1 MKYRVCTRL
10 LSLALL
16 AILGSGCDIA
26 ADVDIGDP
34 INGGPA
40 NLDPDDPA
48 NIRAYFYAGRPVV
61 GLRYSCAR
69 AAAVPITGV
78 TGSDGDFVCPRDR
91 RVSFFVGDPDEL
103 KLGEVDLKIFGEIAP
118 GEDNLDSRANVTI
131 TPATLVGTDV
141 DGINT
146 APPDP
151 DDDTPVKK
159 NNRVANIYNL
169 LATFNLVPL
178 DAGSNPL
185 PLDRQ
190 DKIVL
195 VDPLRY
201 SEFEPHP
208 QSLHKALSDEDVA
221 LLDLETDQASFA
233 GAIAG
238 AVNGMAATIHALP
251 YIELRLAGATLD
263 TGQARNLASTSTLAA
278 RAGLYIYTPTI
289 FDIDESGDVTMQGS
303 FGMLVGRLGH
313 TTGLGYYWTTDASN
327 ESAVVN
333 EFEHMALQPGTG
345 IAADGTLRDNFTFAT
360 AGGDGF
366 TVSGTL
372 VNDVLYSSVGLLD
385 SVTNNKIPHTYDATS
400 EHLGEFVSRD
410 DRFSGKAQL
419 ARVPSVELLP
429 DIDLDVIPEN
439 TLPAFVRIEYKY
451 YPDGAAATDAQRA
464 EALAAASEPV
474 YPACSGSRY
483 TTCVAAKTIDINI
496 LPNGDLVSDLDG
508 DCALASDAGNYYE
521 DADGDREYLVGQA
534 GSAFLQ
540 GGVSYL
546 TLFVSVLDP
555 DHPAFGLQIGV
566 QQPFDSPVYLT
577 PMVYDTADGILRNKL
592 CDPEEGVC
600 DQAIEVMNTIGF
612 YEDVF
617 RPVVLASGG
626 PPVDDDDDLF
636 RKPNYFGLVTAS
648 LTRCT
653 AP

>member
-10 LSLALL
+10 LAVAVL

-26 ADVDIGDP
+26 ADVSIGDP

-91 RVSFFVGDPDEL
+91 RVSFFVGDPEEL
-103 KLGEVDLKIFGEIAP
+103 KLGEVDLKIFGEVAP

-131 TPATLVGTDV
+131 TPATLLGTTV
-141 DGINT
+141 DGS
-146 APPDP
+146 D
-151 DDDTPVKK
+151 V
-159 NNRVANIYNL
+159 RLANIYNL

-178 DAGSNPL
+178 DADENPL
-185 PLDRQ
+185 ALDRQ
-190 DKIVL
+190 DKIIL

-201 SEFEPHP
+201 ADFEVDPE
-208 QSLHKALSDEDVA
+208 SLHKALSDRDVA
-221 LLDLETDQASFA
+221 LLDLDTDVASFA
-233 GAIAG
+233 GAIDDL
-238 AVNGMAATIHALP
+238 AVPIHALS
-251 YIELRLAGATLD
+251 YIELRLAGVPLD
-263 TGQARNLASTSTLAA
+263 TNQARDAATAGTLGA

-289 FDIDESGDVTMQGS
+289 FDIDASGDITMQGS
-303 FGMLVGRLGH
+303 FGLLVGRLGH
-313 TTGLGYYWTTDASN
+313 TTGLGYYWTTDSSN
-327 ESAVVN
+327 DAAVVN

-345 IAADGTLRDNFTFAT
+345 LAADGTLRDDFTFAT
-360 AGGDGF
+360 DGGDGF

-372 VNDVLYSSVGLLD
+372 VNDVLYSSVSLLD
-385 SVTNNKIPHTYDATS
+385 SVTNNKIPHTYDPTS
-400 EHLGEFVSRD
+400 EHLGEFVSLD
-410 DRFSGKAQL
+410 DRFSGNAQL
-419 ARVPSVELLP
+419 AKVPSVELLP
-429 DIDLDVIPEN
+429 DIDLDVIPES
-439 TLPAFVRIEYKY
+439 TLPAFIRIEYKY
-451 YPDGAAATDAQRA
+451 YPDGAAVTGAQRA
-464 EALAAASEPV
+464 EALAAANEPV
-474 YPACSGSRY
+474 YPACSASRY

-496 LPNGDLVSDLDG
+496 LPNGDIVSDLDG

-555 DHPAFGLQIGV
+555 DHPAYGLQIGV
-566 QQPFDSPVYLT
+566 QQPFDSPAYLP
-577 PMVYDTADGILRNKL
+577 PMVYDTADGLLRNKL
-592 CDPEEGVC
+592 CDPEEGAC
-600 DQAIEVMNTIGF
+600 DQPIEVMNTIGF
-612 YEDVF
+612 YQEVF

-626 PPVDDDDDLF
+626 APVEDNDDLF